1 MTMVSLI
8 LLSHSP
14 KIVDGIKDM
23 LDEMA
28 KGIPLFVAGGDG
40 AGGLGSDYELI
51 KDTMHKAYN
60 PQGVVILFD
69 LGSSFMTADTVLDEM
84 DDAMRAKFVFARV
97 PLVEGAIVAA
107 MEISSG
113 AGLEDVLAALKEMEM
128 VK

>member
-1 MTMVSLI
+1 MVSLI

-23 LDEMA
+23 LEEMA
-28 KGIPLFVAGGDG
+28 KGIPLFVAGGNSE
-40 AGGLGSDYELI
+40 GGLGSDYELI
-51 KDTMHKAYN
+51 KDIMHKAYSTH
-60 PQGVVILFD
+60 GVVILFD

-84 DDAMRAKFVFARV
+84 DDAMKSKFVFARA

-107 MEISSG
+107 VEISSG
-113 AGLEDVLAALKEMEM
+113 ASLENVLAALKEIEM